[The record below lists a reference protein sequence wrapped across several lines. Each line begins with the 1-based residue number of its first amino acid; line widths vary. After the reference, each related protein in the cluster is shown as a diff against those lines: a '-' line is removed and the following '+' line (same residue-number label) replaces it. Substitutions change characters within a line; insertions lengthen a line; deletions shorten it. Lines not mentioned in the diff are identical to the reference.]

1 MNIIFPLFLL
11 TASFMAQAAQTPPEY
26 DPDSLVCPG
35 KCVGS
40 YTNTEFANNNC
51 FGTIGSCVCIGT
63 LTKPPLGN
71 LTACLEGTTCS
82 MSADDAR
89 TYIDGLLKFEG
100 CSSSAQSAFEASSTA
115 GGQGATGAGDSTAP
129 PQASQSHNAGWTYM
143 VASHGGG
150 WALGVAL
157 VGLYL
162 TADGLIS
169 NISPHTN
176 SRHTGLRISST
187 VTVLPRRHR
196 YRPYMTSRSTL
207 VAPRLHHRHIPP
219 RKLWHLHGHAVFAQS
234 ARVDFCLLCQVPSPP
249 FYRSFSH
256 LESSS
261 YSVNLCA
268 HSSVPHSDISCMDA
282 SRESEGMS
290 TDKTDE
296 LPRRNVTGDIDGPST
311 SRNPVEDRVRY
322 FVCRTLVNARN
333 LHDMT
338 PPPLVS
344 RASCRP
350 HISSVLLVPS
360 PVPALNP
367 STNLIQ

>member
-11 TASFMAQAAQTPPEY
+11 AASFMAQAAQTPPEY
-26 DPDSLVCPG
+26 DPDNLVCPG

-157 VGLYL
+157 VGLGTVEEL
-162 TADGLIS
+162 LSTNSTPRNIS
-169 NISPHTN
+169 NGKGYPLCILLRCAHGGTETKSRAETHRRKIEARRKSNDESMQAQTGYASRRRSVLATN
-176 SRHTGLRISST
+176 RTKYILRSKSYMINQFRRIT
-187 VTVLPRRHR
+187 ALPIERTTN
-196 YRPYMTSRSTL
+196 RPRSTAEIKTNDPRTA
-207 VAPRLHHRHIPP
+207 VA
-219 RKLWHLHGHAVFAQS
+219 
-234 ARVDFCLLCQVPSPP
+234 
-249 FYRSFSH
+249 
-256 LESSS
+256 
-261 YSVNLCA
+261 
-268 HSSVPHSDISCMDA
+268 A
-282 SRESEGMS
+282 S
-290 TDKTDE
+290 
-296 LPRRNVTGDIDGPST
+296 
-311 SRNPVEDRVRY
+311 
-322 FVCRTLVNARN
+322 
-333 LHDMT
+333 
-338 PPPLVS
+338 
-344 RASCRP
+344 
-350 HISSVLLVPS
+350 S
-360 PVPALNP
+360 PVCPGWM
-367 STNLIQ
+367 

>member
-1 MNIIFPLFLL
+1 
-11 TASFMAQAAQTPPEY
+11 MAQAAQTPPEY

-129 PQASQSHNAGWTYM
+129 PQALQSHNAGWTYM

-234 ARVDFCLLCQVPSPP
+234 ARVDFCLLCQSPQAIP
-249 FYRSFSH
+249 
-256 LESSS
+256 
-261 YSVNLCA
+261 
-268 HSSVPHSDISCMDA
+268 
-282 SRESEGMS
+282 ESEGMS